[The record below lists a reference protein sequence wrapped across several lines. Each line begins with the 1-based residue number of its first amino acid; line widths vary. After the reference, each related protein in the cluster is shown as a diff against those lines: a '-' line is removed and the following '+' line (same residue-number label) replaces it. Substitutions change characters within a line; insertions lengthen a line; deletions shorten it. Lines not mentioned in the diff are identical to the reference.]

1 MTVTV
6 LAATWGIGWALLVVF
21 LLLLFVT
28 YVVVQGTRAQMEW
41 RRQVQRGNL
50 DVIQTL
56 VTEEVERWKRDRPP
70 KGVPANVWRGVQGV
84 ELMEIGV
91 DYVRA
96 TTTAEA
102 QFQMVDG
109 RRREVSSALDEAMK
123 VTVQLADMFLYDIPH
138 VRPDRVQ
145 IDVYT
150 TFRTDTGET
159 RQECILSTVVRR
171 QDVIDLDWEAPPHEI
186 IRAMGGRYQLDMAG
200 HALPITPD
208 TESVR
213 NGRGPMPPRE
223 LQQA

>member
-1 MTVTV
+1 MAVTV
-6 LAATWGIGWALLVVF
+6 LAATWGIGWALLLVF

-28 YVVVQGTRAQMEW
+28 YVVVQGTRAQLEW

-56 VTEEVERWKRDRPP
+56 VREEVERWKRDRPP
-70 KGVPANVWRGVQGV
+70 KGVSPDVWRGVQNV
-84 ELMEIGV
+84 ELMEVGV

-96 TTTAEA
+96 STTAEA
-102 QFQMVDG
+102 QFRVVDG
-109 RRREVSSALDEAMK
+109 QRREVSSALDEAMK

-150 TFRTDTGET
+150 TFRTEAGET

-171 QDVIDLDWEAPPHEI
+171 QDVIDLDWEAPAPEI
-186 IRAMGGRYQLDMAG
+186 VRAMGGRYQLDMAG
-200 HALPITPD
+200 RPLPITPD
-208 TESVR
+208 TETVR
-213 NGRGPMPPRE
+213 NGRGPLPPRE

>member
-21 LLLLFVT
+21 LLFLFVT

-56 VTEEVERWKRDRPP
+56 VREEVERWKRERPP
-70 KGVPANVWRGVQGV
+70 KGIPANVWRGVQGV
-84 ELMEIGV
+84 EVMEIGV
-91 DYVRA
+91 DYLRA

-109 RRREVSSALDEAMK
+109 QRREVSSALDEAMK

-150 TFRTDTGET
+150 TFRSDTGET

-171 QDVIDLDWEAPPHEI
+171 QDVVDLDWEAPAPDV

-213 NGRGPMPPRE
+213 NGHGPLPPRE